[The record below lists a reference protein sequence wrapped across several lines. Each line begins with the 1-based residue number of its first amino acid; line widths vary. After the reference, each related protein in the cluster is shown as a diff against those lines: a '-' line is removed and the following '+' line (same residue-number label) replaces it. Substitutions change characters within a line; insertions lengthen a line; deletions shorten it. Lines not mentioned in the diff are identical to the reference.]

1 MARPPSSAGPE
12 AGPDGLGLTAGRT
25 LPSPGNLWYR
35 QGVVPSYPQGS
46 GWEHVSNN
54 VRRVSVGPLDQVWG
68 QGRGTGAREG
78 RFPPVSPLPSP
89 WCHRR
94 APGLQP
100 ARVPGLGHRQQSP
113 GEPQSEQGNRVSPNR
128 RAAAG
133 AQGSGLGLR
142 HRGEQAGGAAARARA
157 ARPRHAPCSGP
168 TGGGLAWGWREAR
181 TESLGGPRASSLW
194 KGGLCLLTPSSLS
207 TCPSPSRGA
216 GITSAF
222 GPMPPEPPG
231 VHPRRRRASRASPTG
246 PRWRPGPR
254 RKPRALSAA
263 EASSHLEQACCLVPR
278 IRVRPEPSPPCG
290 SFSAEMRSLGV
301 AQRHQE
307 QPSNVKPCGHFCTCP
322 HSEEGLGW
330 GPLTPP
336 VPPLSFLCL
345 PPFQDR
351 NVGPG
356 TFQEHCPQG
365 SRAHR
370 AASCTPGHWGLAP
383 ARETAVGSGPLCPL
397 WDHF

>member
-1 MARPPSSAGPE
+1 MLSGGSRSRLVLPVRVKNSSSSVSRVEREDDAASPRCGWQSPAGVGTGTVARPPSSAGPE
-12 AGPDGLGLTAGRT
+12 VGPDGLGLTAGRT

-68 QGRGTGAREG
+68 RGRGTGVGEG

-113 GEPQSEQGNRVSPNR
+113 GEPQSEQGDRVSPNR

-142 HRGEQAGGAAARARA
+142 HRGEQAGG

-181 TESLGGPRASSLW
+181 TESLGGP
-194 KGGLCLLTPSSLS
+194 
-207 TCPSPSRGA
+207 
-216 GITSAF
+216 
-222 GPMPPEPPG
+222 
-231 VHPRRRRASRASPTG
+231 
-246 PRWRPGPR
+246 
-254 RKPRALSAA
+254 
-263 EASSHLEQACCLVPR
+263 
-278 IRVRPEPSPPCG
+278 
-290 SFSAEMRSLGV
+290 
-301 AQRHQE
+301 
-307 QPSNVKPCGHFCTCP
+307 
-322 HSEEGLGW
+322 
-330 GPLTPP
+330 
-336 VPPLSFLCL
+336 
-345 PPFQDR
+345 
-351 NVGPG
+351 
-356 TFQEHCPQG
+356 
-365 SRAHR
+365 
-370 AASCTPGHWGLAP
+370 
-383 ARETAVGSGPLCPL
+383 
-397 WDHF
+397 